1 MVVYTLLRAPGIT
14 TNLLVSQRR
23 KKRQG
28 RVLQMS
34 KQFVKQFQL
43 RRPFPPCGSLTF
55 LLIVA
60 IELTEN
66 QCRSVANHQ
75 D

>member
-1 MVVYTLLRAPGIT
+1 MVVYTLLRAPGVT
-14 TNLLVSQRR
+14 TNPLVSQRR

-43 RRPFPPCGSLTF
+43 RRPFHLAVPSPSFSTW
-55 LLIVA
+55 
-60 IELTEN
+60 EL
-66 QCRSVANHQ
+66 S
-75 D
+75 